1 MKSERGNSSS
11 DKSLSEDD
19 SSTLSGFLLGD
30 VILKICGNMKDIH
43 DVRYKQRNNINIG

>member
-19 SSTLSGFLLGD
+19 SLTLSGFLLGD
-30 VILKICGNMKDIH
+30 AILTICGNMRDIH